1 MTMTALLTLLAGGL
15 LAFAN
20 GANDNFKGVATL
32 YGSRTTTFGRALAWG
47 TITTLLGSLLSAWLA
62 RDLWL
67 QFSGNGPVSDEVVA
81 LPGFGAAVALGAAA
95 TVLLATR
102 IGFPVSSTHA
112 IIGTMIGVA
121 VSQQSEIAWMKLI
134 QQLLLPLLFSPFVA
148 FFATVLLYPCFRR
161 MRLGLG
167 ISQATCLCAGRDVLE
182 VAPGGEAGLVT
193 LRLESWSASLDM
205 AVTCRERYVGR
216 AIGLDAG
223 NVLDGL
229 HYLSAGLVGFA
240 RGLND
245 TPKIAA
251 LLLTASVVGQLPG
264 LVLVGVAIA
273 LGGVI
278 GSRRVAES
286 LSHRI
291 TEMNAGQGFTGNLV
305 TALLVTLATRW
316 GWPVSTTHVSCGAL
330 FGIGAVNRHA
340 HWSFI
345 RTIIAAWCITAPVGG
360 LFGYLAG
367 QCV

>member
-1 MTMTALLTLLAGGL
+1 M
-15 LAFAN
+15 
-20 GANDNFKGVATL
+20 
-32 YGSRTTTFGRALAWG
+32 
-47 TITTLLGSLLSAWLA
+47 
-62 RDLWL
+62 

-121 VSQQSEIAWMKLI
+121 VSQQSEIAWTKLG

-148 FFATVLLYPCFRR
+148 FLATVLLYPCFRWLR
-161 MRLGLG
+161 TSFGV
-167 ISQATCLCAGRDVLE
+167 SQATCLCAGREVLE
-182 VAPGGEAGLVT
+182 VVPAGDAGLVT
-193 LRLESWSASLDM
+193 LRMESLSASLDTV
-205 AVTCRERYVGR
+205 VTCRERYVGR
-216 AIGLDAG
+216 AIGIDAG

-229 HYLSAGLVGFA
+229 HFLSAGLVGFA

-251 LLLTASVVGQLPG
+251 LLLATSVVGNLPG

-273 LGGVI
+273 LGGLL

-316 GWPVSTTHVSCGAL
+316 GWPVSTTHVSCGTL

-345 RTIIAAWCITAPVGG
+345 RTIIAAWCITAPIGG
-360 LFGYLAG
+360 LLGYAAG
-367 QCV
+367 SCL